1 MKGLSSFT
9 ENTIVNPLGTVIV
22 DKLNSFLS
30 QPSVQNYVWAQA
42 LKNWDTSG
50 YLCIYS
56 QVLAVLKYSQYLQ
69 KI

>member
-42 LKNWDTSG
+42 LKN
-50 YLCIYS
+50 
-56 QVLAVLKYSQYLQ
+56 
-69 KI
+69 